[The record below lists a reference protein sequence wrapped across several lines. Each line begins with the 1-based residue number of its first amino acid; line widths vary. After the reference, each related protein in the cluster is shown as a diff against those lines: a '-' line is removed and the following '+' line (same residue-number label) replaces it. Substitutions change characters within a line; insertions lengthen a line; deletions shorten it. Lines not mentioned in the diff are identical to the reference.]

1 MFLSMTIPSS
11 NSLSRNIDVCL
22 QLLIDELKQLWSF
35 RTLIYDVSRKQDF
48 QMKLTLMWT
57 INDFPAYEM
66 VSG

>member
-1 MFLSMTIPSS
+1 MLFSIIIPSPS
-11 NSLSRNIDVCL
+11 SLGLNIDVCL